1 MVVHKVAVYI
11 FPGGDLLDFS
21 IQTGALVYVT
31 NASFEEIAAKIED
44 YDILVIPGSHGDMI
58 KALIAS
64 DEGKQHS
71 ALTKKNSLRFHHATE
86 SVRTGA
92 ILVAT
97 SGVLSN
103 RTVTTHH
110 LNFDE
115 LKEITDQTA
124 GDDSKI
130 TIEAADFVVEISE
143 FERRS
148 EGWGM
153 VTSSCF

>member
-1 MVVHKVAVYI
+1 
-11 FPGGDLLDFS
+11 
-21 IQTGALVYVT
+21 
-31 NASFEEIAAKIED
+31 
-44 YDILVIPGSHGDMI
+44 MI

-86 SVRTGA
+86 VTRVSEQQNSNRHKTPEGSEICGHPLYLQSVRTGA

-130 TIEAADFVVEISE
+130 TIVKKRWINAGTTDAESE
-143 FERRS
+143 L
-148 EGWGM
+148 
-153 VTSSCF
+153 